1 MIPRR
6 ITGKLKQ
13 SARNYPVVTVTGPR
27 QSGKTTLVKSVF
39 KQYDYVSLENPE
51 QRALCLDD
59 PIGFLR
65 QFKGPVILDEVQR
78 TPDIFSYIQGVVDEK
93 DKPGQFIL
101 TGSQNFLLLETVTQ
115 TLAGRCAVLHLH
127 PFSFDELNGRK
138 GIELSKLGNKCKRIE
153 YSPSENLFDVLF
165 TGFYPRIHDKGLDPQ
180 DWLGNYFQTYLERDL
195 RTVINVGDAEVFRRF
210 VRLCAGRSGGLL
222 NMSSIASD
230 CGISHTNVRRWIS
243 VLESSFLV
251 TLLRP
256 HHRNFRKRLIKS
268 PKLYFLD
275 PGLLCY
281 LLGIRSSEELSLHS
295 MRGAVFESFIIS
307 ESLKKRADAGKEAD
321 LYFWRDSAGHEIDMV
336 VEEGERLIPVEIKS
350 GETFSTDFLKGI
362 HYWRKISDKP
372 KTPAAVIYGG
382 DTSFVHKETAVR
394 SWFEV

>member
-78 TPDIFSYIQGVVDEK
+78 TPDIFSYIQGIVDEK

-195 RTVINVGDAEVFRRF
+195 RTVVNVGDAEVFRRF

-251 TLLRP
+251 AFLRP

-321 LYFWRDSAGHEIDMV
+321 MYFWRDSAGHEIDML
-336 VEEGERLIPVEIKS
+336 VEDGERLIPVEIKS

-362 HYWRKISDKP
+362 QYWRKISDKP

-382 DTSFVHKETAVR
+382 GTSFVHKETAVR

>member
-6 ITGKLKQ
+6 ITRKLQQ
-13 SARNYPVVTVTGPR
+13 SVRDYPVVTVTGPR
-27 QSGKTTLVKSVF
+27 QSGKTTLVRSVF

-65 QFKGPVILDEVQR
+65 HFKGPVILDEVQR
-78 TPDIFSYIQGVVDEK
+78 TPDIFSYIQGIVDEK

-101 TGSQNFLLLETVTQ
+101 TGSQNFLFLETVTQ

-138 GIELSKLGNKCKRIE
+138 GIELSKLGNTCKRTE
-153 YSPSENLFDVLF
+153 YSPSENLCDVLF

-195 RTVINVGDAEVFRRF
+195 RNVVNVGDSEVFRRF
-210 VRLCAGRSGGLL
+210 VRLCAGRNGSLL

-275 PGLLCY
+275 TGFLCY
-281 LLGIRSSEELSLHS
+281 LLGIRSPEELSLHA
-295 MRGAVFESFIIS
+295 MRGAVFESFVIS
-307 ESLKKRADAGKEAD
+307 ESIKKRADAGKEAD
-321 LYFWRDSAGHEIDMV
+321 IYFWRDSAGHEIDMLI
-336 VEEGERLIPVEIKS
+336 EEGKELIPAEIKS
-350 GETFSTDFLKGI
+350 GETFNRDFLKGI
-362 HYWRKISDKP
+362 QYWKNISDKP
-372 KTPAAVIYGG
+372 DTPAAVIYGG
-382 DTSFVHKETAVR
+382 DTSFMHQNTAIR
-394 SWFEV
+394 SWMEI